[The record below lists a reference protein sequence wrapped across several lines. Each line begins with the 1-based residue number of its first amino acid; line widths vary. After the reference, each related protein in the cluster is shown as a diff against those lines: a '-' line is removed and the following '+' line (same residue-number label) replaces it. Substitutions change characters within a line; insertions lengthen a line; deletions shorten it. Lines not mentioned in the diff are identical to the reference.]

1 MERLA
6 MDKRS
11 CLFCLIVRDE
21 EKSFVTLNP
30 GLIRPSRE
38 FQRRKRLHQKK
49 FQPPRKNPNLG
60 RNPRL
65 RKPSKPSLK

>member
-1 MERLA
+1 LLWTNALA
-6 MDKRS
+6 YFASSLATKKTV
-11 CLFCLIVRDE
+11 FA
-21 EKSFVTLNP
+21 TLNP
-30 GLIRPSRE
+30 GLIQPSRE

-65 RKPSKPSLK
+65 RKPSKPFLK